1 MMRARTVVTGVLLLF
16 VAISVVYLVLG
27 KNHAREGGAQSPT
40 DVSKREVESKE
51 ADGAPTPSEEES
63 APEVIAYYF
72 HGNRRCTTCR
82 TIEAYAEEAI
92 RTNFPAELASRKL
105 QWRVVNV
112 DQPENAHFIQDY
124 QLVTRSLVLVGME
137 KDVQKKWK
145 NLDKVWQLVRS
156 KPEFTDYVVES
167 TREFMAGKDG

>member
-1 MMRARTVVTGVLLLF
+1 MKAKTIVTGILLLF
-16 VAISVVYLVLG
+16 VAVSVLYLVVNG
-27 KNHAREGGAQSPT
+27 NRKPGGEAQAPT
-40 DVSKREVESKE
+40 DLSKREVSSQES
-51 ADGAPTPSEEES
+51 AGTRTPSEKVEGL
-63 APEVIAYYF
+63 EVIAYYF
-72 HGNRRCTTCR
+72 HGNRRCATCR
-82 TIEAYAEEAI
+82 SIEAYAEEAI
-92 RTNFPAELASRKL
+92 RKSFPAELASRKL

-112 DQPENAHFIQDY
+112 DRPENAHFVQDY
-124 QLVTRSLVLVGME
+124 QLVTRSLVLVEVE